1 MKGPIPNAG
10 DTVVDGHIEQSGAVR
25 KGIAPDVDDVV
36 ANRYAAQPGA
46 IQERAR
52 PDSRDRE
59 SVDRLGNG
67 HAPLFCQVFGEGN
80 RAVSGRIGVFGWLD
94 RWRRDDPGTI
104 GAGQC
109 PAVGREGKEFGMN
122 EAGHG
127 QHRQENEKEGVMEGH

>member
-25 KGIAPDVDDVV
+25 KGIAPDADDIITDGHP
-36 ANRYAAQPGA
+36 AQPGA
-46 IQERAR
+46 IQERTR
-52 PDSRDRE
+52 PDGRDGK
-59 SVDRLGNG
+59 SVDGLGNG
-67 HAPLFCQVFGEGN
+67 HYPLFCQVFGEGN

-109 PAVGREGKEFGMN
+109 PAVGGEGEGFGVPG
-122 EAGHG
+122 EGHG